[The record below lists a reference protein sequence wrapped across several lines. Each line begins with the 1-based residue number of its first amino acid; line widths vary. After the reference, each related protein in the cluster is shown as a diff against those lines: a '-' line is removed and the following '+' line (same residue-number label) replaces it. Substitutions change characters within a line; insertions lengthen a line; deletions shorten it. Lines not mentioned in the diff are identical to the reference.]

1 MHNRR
6 SQGDRDG
13 AAGGGPG
20 ADLAAELMREVRKLG
35 RDLHPDNDEIDRLG
49 LDADLDARFGFDSL
63 GRAELMARL
72 ERQFDV
78 RLPDA
83 LRAGA
88 RTPRDILAALGRAE
102 ARVPRRPAAGAAP
115 PAVAADRI
123 RPVPEGIDSLTAV
136 LDWHAEHHPD
146 RPHII
151 PSDGDAEDAPITYAA
166 LAEGARALAGG
177 LRARGLEPGESVA
190 IMLPTGPDFFHA
202 FMGALMAGG
211 IPVPIYPPARPD
223 QIEQSLRS
231 SARILGNCRA
241 ALLLTVPEGRA
252 FAGLL
257 RAAVPTLRAV
267 ATVEELSAG
276 GAERLPRGTAGGDIC
291 LLQYTSGSTGDP
303 KGVILSHDNLLANIR
318 AMGRAIGATPN
329 DVYVSW
335 LPLYHDMGLI
345 GAWLSCLYFAAP
357 TVIMSPLQFLAR
369 PERWLWTIHRNR
381 GTVSA
386 APNFAY
392 AICAGKIEEEALE
405 GLDLGSWRFAANAA
419 EPVSP
424 ATLRAFT
431 DRFAPHGFRPEAMR
445 PCYGLAES
453 VTGLSFAAPG
463 HPPWIDRIDREALA
477 ASGRAVPV
485 GAGAAEA
492 TEIVACGRPLL
503 GHEVRI
509 VDAAGHELP
518 ERRQGRLQFRGPS
531 ATRGYFGNP
540 EKTAALFDGDWL
552 ESGDLAYVAKGE
564 IFITGRTKDVIIRAG
579 RLIHPAPAEE
589 AIGRIDGIIA
599 GAVILFGVPDPA
611 AGTERL
617 VVLAES
623 RSIDPRV
630 RARLAGAARACS
642 ARVLGEAVDEVV
654 IVPRHAIPKTSSGK
668 LRRFQARENYLAGRP
683 AGTRRPRWWQIAR
696 FALAG
701 ARGWLAR
708 FAAAARARAYAN
720 YWWAVTA
727 TLGGL
732 LWPLVQVLPGLSL
745 RWAVMRGAV
754 RLALFLQGYRLEITA
769 EAPPPDRDVV
779 YVANHTSYLDSA
791 ALIAALPGNLAF
803 VAFIGFRE
811 MRFRGPILRALG
823 TLFVEQFETETALE
837 HMRGVIAAARAGRPV
852 VFYPEATI
860 MRMPGLMEFRMGAFV
875 TAAEAGVPVVPV
887 TIRGCRSALRHD
899 HRWFPHRVPLSVHIG
914 RPIAPRGADFEAALA
929 LKNAARARILERCGE
944 PDIAREE
951 PRF

>member
-1 MHNRR
+1 M
-6 SQGDRDG
+6 
-13 AAGGGPG
+13 GGRLG
-20 ADLAAELMREVRKLG
+20 ADLSGELMRVVRKLA

-63 GRAELMARL
+63 GRAELMQRL
-72 ERQFDV
+72 ERLFDV
-78 RLPDA
+78 SLPDA
-83 LRAGA
+83 LRAEA
-88 RTPRDILAALGRAE
+88 RTPRDILKALGEAE
-102 ARVPRRPAAGAAP
+102 ARVIRRPVAAAAP
-115 PAVAADRI
+115 LVTETGEI
-123 RPVPEGIDSLTAV
+123 RPVPERIESLTDV
-136 LDWHAEHHPD
+136 LAWHEEHHPH

-151 PSDGDAEDAPITYAA
+151 LSDGDAEEEPITYAM
-166 LAEGARALAGG
+166 LARDSRAVAGG
-177 LRARGLEPGESVA
+177 LRAWGLEPGETVA
-190 IMLPTGPDFFHA
+190 IMLPTGRAFFLA

-231 SARILGNCRA
+231 SAKILDNCQA
-241 ALLLTVPEGRA
+241 ALLLTVPEGRQ

-257 RAAVPTLRAV
+257 RAAVPTLRAI
-267 ATVEELSAG
+267 ATVEDLSTG
-276 GAERLPRGTAGGDIC
+276 GAERLPHGLAGSDIC

-303 KGVILSHDNLLANIR
+303 KGVILSHDNVLANVR
-318 AMGRAIGATPN
+318 AMGRAINATPN

-345 GAWLSCLYFAAP
+345 GAWLSCLYFATP
-357 TVIMSPLQFLAR
+357 TVIMSPLHFLAR

-392 AICAGKIEEEALE
+392 AICAQKIADDLIE
-405 GLDLGSWRFAANAA
+405 GLDLSSWRFAANAA

-424 ATLRAFT
+424 DSMRAFT
-431 DRFAPHGFRPEAMR
+431 ERFASRGFRAEAMS

-453 VTGLSFAAPG
+453 VTGLTFPDLG
-463 HPPWIDRIDREALA
+463 REPWIDSIDRDVF
-477 ASGRAVPV
+477 ASTSRAVPAKPGSSNV
-485 GAGAAEA
+485 AQM
-492 TEIVACGRPLL
+492 VACGKPLL

-509 VDAAGHELP
+509 VDALGHELP
-518 ERRQGRLQFRGPS
+518 ERQQGRLQFRGPS
-531 ATRGYFGNP
+531 ATRGYFRNE
-540 EKTAALFDGDWL
+540 EKTAGLFDGAWL

-579 RLIHPAPAEE
+579 RLIHPAPVEE
-589 AIGRIDGIIA
+589 AIGRIEGITA
-599 GAVILFGVPDPA
+599 GAVILFGAPDPA

-623 RSIDPRV
+623 KSTDPET
-630 RARLAGAARACS
+630 RARLAREATARS
-642 ARVLGEAVDEVV
+642 VDVLGEAVDEVV
-654 IVPRHAIPKTSSGK
+654 IVARHAIPKTSSGK
-668 LRRFQARENYLAGRP
+668 VRRFQARENYLAGRP
-683 AGTRRPRWWQIAR
+683 EGTRRPRWWQITR

-701 ARGWLAR
+701 ARGRLAR
-708 FAAAARARAYAN
+708 FLSTARARVYAN
-720 YWWAVTA
+720 YWWAITA
-727 TLGGL
+727 FFALL
-732 LWPLVQVLPGLSL
+732 LWPLVQILPRLSW

-754 RLALFLQGYRLEITA
+754 RLALFLQGHRLEITA
-769 EAPPPDRDVV
+769 EAPPPDHNVV

-791 ALIAALPGNLAF
+791 ALISAVPGNLAF

-811 MRFRGPILRALG
+811 MGFRGPILRALD

-837 HMRGVIAAARAGRPV
+837 HMRGVIEAARAGRPV

-875 TAAEAGVPVVPV
+875 TAAAAGVPIVPV
-887 TIRGCRSALRHD
+887 IIRGCRSVLRHD
-899 HRWFPHRVPLSVHIG
+899 HRWFPRHGPLSVHID
-914 RPIAPRGADFEAALA
+914 RPIYPKGSDFEAALE
-929 LKNAARARILERCGE
+929 LKNEARARILERCGE
-944 PDIAREE
+944 PDIALEE